1 MLGRGLQVSVA
12 DATFFVMLVLFFES
26 FFFFEVTLSIKY
38 IGLSDDI
45 ISIY

>member
-12 DATFFVMLVLFFES
+12 TFFVMLVLFFQN
-26 FFFFEVTLSIKY
+26 FFFEVILSIKY